1 MNNGST
7 IGDKPIKEQ
16 YLVSG
21 FLVLFL
27 IHSTQIGV
35 GVLSFQRAVVKSAGY
50 DGWISV
56 LLAGVVV
63 SIIISCMYILLKRAN
78 GDLIT
83 IHRQIFGKWIG
94 NGLSILIGVYFIGL
108 SVLVL
113 RSYIEI
119 VQVWIFPDLP
129 TWVALFFA
137 VLFFYYVVAGGFR
150 TVVGL
155 AFLGVVIPSL
165 LFPLLLLPLEYAHFL
180 NILPIWKHPLTDIA
194 LGARETTLSF
204 LGFELLLMYY
214 PFLKQNEYTQKW
226 AQLGAV
232 FTTITYTIIMVVS
245 LVFYS
250 EEQLNRTIWATLT
263 LFKVI
268 ELPFLERFEYI
279 GISIWLILITPNIAL
294 SLWAA
299 SRCAKRVFHMNQR
312 LALVLAL
319 IIVVITVFFLPTRQ
333 EINLFNEWVGMVGFY
348 ICFIYIPL
356 LVLLQT
362 IVLKVRRNKHG
373 QTMDV

>member
-1 MNNGST
+1 MSKGST

-35 GVLSFQRAVVKSAGY
+35 GVLSFQRSVVKSAGY

-63 SIIISCMYILLKRAN
+63 SLIISCMYILLKRAN
-78 GDLIT
+78 GDIIT

-94 NGLSILIGVYFIGL
+94 NGFSILVGVYFMALAI
-108 SVLVL
+108 LVL

-129 TWVALFFA
+129 TWVALSFA
-137 VLFFYYVVAGGFR
+137 MLFFYYVVAGGFR

-180 NILPIWKHPLTDIA
+180 NILPIWKHTFTEIA
-194 LGARETTLSF
+194 LGARDTTLSF

-214 PFLKQNEYTQKW
+214 PFLKQNEFTQKW
-226 AQLGAV
+226 AQLGAIL
-232 FTTITYTIIMVVS
+232 TTVTYTIIMVVS

-319 IIVVITVFFLPTRQ
+319 IIVAAAIAFLPTRQ
-333 EINLFNEWVGMVGFY
+333 EINLFNEWMGTVGFY
-348 ICFIYIPL
+348 FCFLYIPL